1 MREVGYERLA
11 RKLVQLSGGEEN
23 IQAVFHC
30 STRLHFK
37 LKDPGQVKK
46 AAAEEL
52 DGVVSAAVSGGYF
65 HIVTGINA
73 GEVHNDMLK
82 YMRIGRM
89 ESGDREETSGFEN
102 PAMQPGRSTGRPDAA
117 ETSGLEDQLFHQMM
131 DTAASIFNARGGGE
145 PVMVV
150 LFGYKNKEP
159 AVAGGIPHK
168 TTEESVRYQK
178 REMIASPFT
187 GETIP
192 LEQVNDPAFSSGM
205 LGKGVGIKPSVG
217 KLFAPVSGTVTAV
230 FPSGHAIGITS
241 TTGIQILIHIGI
253 DTVRLE
259 GKYYHVHVKKGQP
272 VEKGEVLIEFDIP
285 EIEAAG
291 YDLTSPVVITNSDN
305 YFEVLE
311 TDRKKVDASDQL
323 MTIVG

>member
-102 PAMQPGRSTGRPDAA
+102 PAMQPGRSTRRLDAA

-159 AVAGGIPHK
+159 AIAGGIPHK
-168 TTEESVRYQK
+168 TTEEPVRYQK

>member
-1 MREVGYERLA
+1 MA

-102 PAMQPGRSTGRPDAA
+102 PAMQPGRSTRRLDAA

-159 AVAGGIPHK
+159 AIAGGIPHK
-168 TTEESVRYQK
+168 TTEEPVRYQK

>member
-1 MREVGYERLA
+1 MA

-159 AVAGGIPHK
+159 AIAGGIPHK

>member
-1 MREVGYERLA
+1 M
-11 RKLVQLSGGEEN
+11 QLSGGEEN

-102 PAMQPGRSTGRPDAA
+102 PAMQPGRSTRRLDAA

-159 AVAGGIPHK
+159 AIAGGIPHK
-168 TTEESVRYQK
+168 TTEEPVRYQK

>member
-1 MREVGYERLA
+1 MGYERLA

-102 PAMQPGRSTGRPDAA
+102 PAMQPGRSTRRLDAA

-159 AVAGGIPHK
+159 AIAGGIPHK
-168 TTEESVRYQK
+168 TTEEPVRYQK

>member
-1 MREVGYERLA
+1 MA

-159 AVAGGIPHK
+159 AIAGGIPHK

-187 GETIP
+187 GEAIP

-217 KLFAPVSGTVTAV
+217 KLFAPVSGTVTVV

-291 YDLTSPVVITNSDN
+291 YDLTS
-305 YFEVLE
+305 F
-311 TDRKKVDASDQL
+311 RKKSPIL
-323 MTIVG
+323 